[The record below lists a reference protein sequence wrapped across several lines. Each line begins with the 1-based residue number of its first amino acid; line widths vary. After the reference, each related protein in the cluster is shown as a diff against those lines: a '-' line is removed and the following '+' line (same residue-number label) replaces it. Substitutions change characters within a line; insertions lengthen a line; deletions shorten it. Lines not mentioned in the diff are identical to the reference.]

1 MEGSQSL
8 PRLRA
13 QATMIWDASPR
24 RPAGLVCARSAPG
37 SCTDPFRNHVP
48 KFGPAHPC
56 LAARDQKAGGWA
68 TDLALSLSV
77 YPCMVSLEA
86 SKLVQSCTRETVT
99 LVREIRV
106 RHAKDGLTV

>member
-1 MEGSQSL
+1 MLKGINQSTISL
-8 PRLRA
+8 
-13 QATMIWDASPR
+13 
-24 RPAGLVCARSAPG
+24 
-37 SCTDPFRNHVP
+37 NEH
-48 KFGPAHPC
+48 
-56 LAARDQKAGGWA
+56 AGGWA
-68 TDLALSLSV
+68 TDLALSLSI